1 MPEDPPR
8 PRLDRKALATAL
20 NAVETMGDAPLS
32 EARAAIIDDAWAHPR
47 GRAIG
52 VTGPPG
58 VGKST
63 LCGRLVQRW
72 RSQGLTVAVLCVDPS
87 SRRGGAFLGD
97 RLRMRLDGSDPDV
110 FVRSMAARG
119 RLGGLAPR
127 AFEAVTV
134 MRAAADVVLVETVG
148 VGQSEVEVADLV
160 EVTAVVIQPGSG
172 DALQFLK
179 AGLMEVFDRLVVNKS
194 DLGALASNAARELRA
209 ALRLQGRREVPVH
222 LVSAEDGA
230 GIDVLADALVGGT
243 PDPGRRGDA
252 LRRLMV
258 DRFRAWHGE
267 RIVVALGGHAA
278 LVEAL
283 AGAPDRDT
291 MTPGAAWKALES
303 RLRG

>member
-1 MPEDPPR
+1 
-8 PRLDRKALATAL
+8 
-20 NAVETMGDAPLS
+20 
-32 EARAAIIDDAWAHPR
+32 
-47 GRAIG
+47 
-52 VTGPPG
+52 
-58 VGKST
+58 
-63 LCGRLVQRW
+63 
-72 RSQGLTVAVLCVDPS
+72 
-87 SRRGGAFLGD
+87 
-97 RLRMRLDGSDPDV
+97 MRLDGSDPDV

-291 MTPGAAWKALES
+291 MTPGAAWEALES